1 MIDWPARPR
10 RQAAADRA
18 GYHALIIGQQ
28 KTSAFAEVKRLSV
41 KKSRGKRNRSKIIAI
56 DYSATLQAYLP

>member
-10 RQAAADRA
+10 RQADADRA

-41 KKSRGKRNRSKIIAI
+41 EKSGGCKRNRSKIIAI
-56 DYSATLQAYLP
+56 DYSATLQAWR